1 VTFPRLAERLFFGSD
16 GRPEPSYA
24 ERMRRSAPVL
34 AAALALGLT
43 GCQHGS
49 VKHQA
54 TARTAPPTYTLRAVQ
69 QAFARAGVWLARD
82 LESEAFMRGS
92 GNTSFVAFL
101 EDATGE
107 VQVNIVRAVEP
118 GAYRVVLVQEGS
130 VDKTLGNVTVTYRMR
145 SPQAPRVLR
154 ALSLLGATKAKSNR
168 RKEERSGNSR
178 YWQGDGYCVAYDRQG
193 AGGSVRQGTCPEPSH
208 R

>member
-1 VTFPRLAERLFFGSD
+1 
-16 GRPEPSYA
+16 
-24 ERMRRSAPVL
+24 MRRFAPTFAV
-34 AAALALGLT
+34 ALGLGLT
-43 GCQHGS
+43 GCQHES

-54 TARTAPPTYTLRAVQ
+54 AARPVRSTYTPQAVQ

-82 LESEAFMRGS
+82 RESDAFMRAS
-92 GNTSFVAFL
+92 GNTSFVASF
-101 EDATGE
+101 EDVTGD

-145 SPQAPRVLR
+145 SALAPRVLR

-168 RKEERSGNSR
+168 RTEEHSGNSR
-178 YWQGDGYCVAYDRQG
+178 YWQGDGYCVVYDRQG